1 MLAYFTRYIK
11 YKNRSSIR
19 NYMRGYNFLK
29 KKNNLQYLFQIKE
42 LMVKSPLDDLD
53 LKGIYESP
61 ERICL
66 HQFLVLH
73 LLNIDFNKA
82 FLIAS
87 IHPKQKISYPL
98 PYRWRVLLEK
108 EGFLANTL
116 ENRFLWFIF
125 QIKMYLKGL
134 AIGIFQ
140 YKRIINKHKLPTKPF
155 VYLDSLT
162 KINLDNVY
170 LKGNSFLNWVI
181 DRDKKNQFNLIY
193 HSVKKTKPFRLKNR
207 SIEFIDSIIP
217 SMNTTKRI
225 IHYTL
230 WFSKNAIFYILKQQD
245 RLLFREKIYEKLV
258 RISDVNQLPK
268 QCYFHN
274 SNHLFRPLWTYEAE
288 KKGVEIL
295 FYFYSTHIVPIKLR
309 GEKHIQTNNWNIV
322 TWPNYL
328 VWNQTQF
335 NFIKKQTSFKSKI
348 EIVGPIPFRKSN
360 DFTLKMSSKKQLL
373 VFDTQPLRM
382 SLHQSM
388 GLINEYHT
396 PKNSITFLDDINN
409 LALLFN
415 LKIVLKRKR
424 THSFVDKKY
433 LRKINQLSTT
443 GRWLFIDP
451 DFDAELITKKIKP
464 IASISAP
471 YSSTG
476 IITSSFNIP
485 TIYYDS
491 TSKID
496 TSFEANNEICV
507 LTNFES
513 LSEWFTL
520 INQKNNV

>member
-1 MLAYFTRYIK
+1 
-11 YKNRSSIR
+11 
-19 NYMRGYNFLK
+19 MRGYNFLNIRK
-29 KKNNLQYLFQIKE
+29 RLLYITQIKDQ
-42 LMVKSPLDDLD
+42 LVLTSLSGTHLHNLFTD
-53 LKGIYESP
+53 P
-61 ERICL
+61 EKVCF
-66 HQFLVLH
+66 HQFLVSR
-73 LLNIDFNKA
+73 LLNIEFNK
-82 FLIAS
+82 S
-87 IHPKQKISYPL
+87 ILRAIVHPKKKLYYAL
-98 PYRWRVLLEK
+98 PPQWRTVLEK
-108 EGFLANTL
+108 EGFFANTI
-116 ENRFLWFIF
+116 ENRFLWYFF
-125 QIKMYLKGL
+125 QMKMYFSGL
-134 AIGIFQ
+134 AFGILEF
-140 YKRIINKHKLPTKPF
+140 KRIIYKHKLSKTPF
-155 VYLDSLT
+155 IYLDDLT
-162 KINLDNVY
+162 KNNLPDDDFQDNNI
-170 LKGNSFLNWVI
+170 LDWVI
-181 DRDKKNQFNLIY
+181 NRNKKNQFNSIY
-193 HSVKKTKPFRLKNR
+193 HSVKKTKPFILKNR

-230 WFSKNAIFYILKQQD
+230 WFSKNAFFYILKQQD

-295 FYFYSTHIVPIKLR
+295 FYFYSTHTVPIKLR

-373 VFDTQPLRM
+373 IFDTQPLRM

-520 INQKNNV
+520 INQKNNA

>member
-1 MLAYFTRYIK
+1 MLAYFIRHIK

-42 LMVKSPLDDLD
+42 LMVKSPIDDLH

-66 HQFLVLH
+66 HQFLALH

-87 IHPKQKISYPL
+87 IHPLQKISYPL

-181 DRDKKNQFNLIY
+181 DRDKKNQFNSIY

-230 WFSKNAIFYILKQQD
+230 WFSKNAFFYILKQQD
-245 RLLFREKIYEKLV
+245 RLLFREKIYEKIV

-295 FYFYSTHIVPIKLR
+295 FYFYSTNCFSFKPD
-309 GEKHIQTNNWNIV
+309 GEKYYQQNHWNIS
-322 TWPNYL
+322 TWSNYL
-328 VWNQTQF
+328 VWNKTQHD
-335 NFIKKQTSFKSKI
+335 FIEQQIAFKNKI
-348 EIVGPIPFRKSN
+348 EIVGIIPFRKATKF
-360 DFTLKMSSKKQLL
+360 DLKFTNKKRLL
-373 VFDTQPLRM
+373 VFDVQPMRSSYYQ
-382 SLHQSM
+382 SL
-388 GLINEYHT
+388 GLNYEYYV
-396 PKNSITFLDDINN
+396 PENAISFLDDIDR
-409 LALLFN
+409 LSIMFN
-415 LKIVLKRKR
+415 LEIVFKRKR
-424 THSFVDKKY
+424 LNPFVDKVY
-433 LRKINQLSTT
+433 LKKLDQLSSSP
-443 GRWLFIDP
+443 RWLITNP
-451 DFDAELITKKIKP
+451 ENDAALLLEKSQP
-464 IASISAP
+464 IASISVP
-471 YSSTG
+471 YTSTA
-476 IITSSFNIP
+476 IITSSYGTP
-485 TIYYDS
+485 TIYYDNTRKLDVKFS
-491 TSKID
+491 
-496 TSFEANNEICV
+496 ANNGIVV
-507 LTNFES
+507 LNDLKS

-520 INQKNNV
+520 IDQKSNT